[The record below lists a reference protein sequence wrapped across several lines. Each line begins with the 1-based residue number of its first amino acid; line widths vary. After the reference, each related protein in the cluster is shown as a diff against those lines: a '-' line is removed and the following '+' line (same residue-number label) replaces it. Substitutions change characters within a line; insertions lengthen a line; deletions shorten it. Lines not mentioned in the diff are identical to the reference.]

1 MIIAV
6 LLAIVGIVSAAPQAP
21 IDIGKSGNYDYA
33 KVLSAS
39 ILFYEAQRAGKLP
52 ADNRIKWRGDSM
64 LDDKGDGGED
74 LTGGY
79 FDAGDLVKFG
89 FPMAYSVTV
98 LAWGIVDYEDAYTK
112 AGELANARAG
122 VKWGT
127 DYFIKAHTKDNEFY
141 GQVGKGADDHA
152 VWGRPEDW
160 PKANKR
166 PAYKV
171 TQQNPGSDLVGET
184 AAALAAASIIFKTA
198 DAAYSTKLLTHA
210 KTLFTF
216 ANTYRKEYHLSITD
230 AADFYKSWS
239 GYGDELVWAAAWLFR
254 ATNDTTY
261 KTQAEKLYDEF
272 FAKDTDIPKQFGW
285 DDKRVGVNA
294 VLAKLIPGTAKY
306 KTLVEKYATYVR
318 TSAPKSPKGMVY
330 LDEWGPLRHASDAAL
345 MALQAADLGISATE
359 NRAFAKK
366 QIDYA
371 LGDGGHS
378 FVVGVG
384 SNPPQRPHHRGA
396 SCPDRPATCD
406 WAAFNSADP
415 SPQTLVGALVG
426 GPDDKDAYKDAR
438 DDYVHNEVACD
449 YNAGFQSALAGL
461 LHK

>member
-1 MIIAV
+1 LFAIINC
-6 LLAIVGIVSAAPQAP
+6 ISAAPEPP
-21 IDIGKSGNYDYA
+21 IAIGSTGNYDYG
-33 KVLSAS
+33 KVLHAS
-39 ILFYEAQRAGKLP
+39 LLFYEAQRSGKLP

-98 LAWGIVDYEDAYTK
+98 LAWGVIDYEDAYTK
-112 AGELANARAG
+112 ASELDNARKAI
-122 VKWGT
+122 KWGT
-127 DYFIKAHTKDNEFY
+127 DYFIKAHVKDNELY

-166 PAYKV
+166 PAYKI
-171 TQQNPGSDLVGET
+171 TQSAPGSDLAGET
-184 AAALAAASIIFKTA
+184 AAALAAASIVFKKS
-198 DAAYSTKLLTHA
+198 DATYSTTLLNHAKKLLT
-210 KTLFTF
+210 F
-216 ANTYRKEYHLSITD
+216 ADTYRGLYHESITD
-230 AADFYKSWS
+230 ASEFYKSWS
-239 GYGDELVWAAAWLFR
+239 GYHDELAWAAAWLYR
-254 ATNDTTY
+254 ATNDSTY
-261 KTQAEKLYDEF
+261 RTKAETLYGEIT
-272 FAKDTDIPKQFGW
+272 DTSLPTQFGW

-294 VLAKLIPGTAKY
+294 LLAKLIGTQKY
-306 KTLVEKYATYVR
+306 KDVVEKYATYVR
-318 TSAPKSPKGMVY
+318 STAPKSPKGMVY
-330 LDEWGPLRHASDAAL
+330 LDQWGPLRHSSDAAL
-345 MALQAADLGISATE
+345 MALQAADLGISAAD

-384 SNPPQRPHHRGA
+384 SNPPQRPHHRAA

-415 SPQTLVGALVG
+415 SPQTLFGALVG
-426 GPDDKDAYKDAR
+426 GPDDHDVYEDKR
-438 DDYVHNEVACD
+438 DDYVHNEVATD
-449 YNAGFQSALAGL
+449 YNAGFQSAVAGL
-461 LHK
+461 LHAR